1 MEGELVGDPLGDPE
15 GDSVGAALGPSV
27 GTSVETSSPSSVV
40 DVVVLVPVGASLTS
54 SVEWELE
61 IVLAKARRSPAQA
74 DKARRT
80 RITLNCI
87 FARCGRWEGV

>member
-40 DVVVLVPVGASLTS
+40 DVLVPVGASLTS
-54 SVEWELE
+54 SVELEFLE

-74 DKARRT
+74 DTARRT
-80 RITLNCI
+80 RITLKCI
-87 FARCGRWEGV
+87 FARCMRWEGV